1 MVIRKRRSAAWAV
14 LAVGWG
20 LLMPVG
26 PASAQDFLPP
36 VQVGTVQSGSINEAS
51 GLDASVENPGVLW
64 VHNDSGDTARAF
76 AMNTA
81 GDHLGIYNL
90 TGLGATDWEDISLG
104 PDPNT
109 GDSYLYL
116 GDIGD
121 NNAVR
126 SSIQIHRVLEPTVSA
141 SQSPVTVSLTGVETF
156 TLLYPDG
163 PRDAET
169 LMVDPLTGD
178 IYIISKRDL
187 QPRVYRAPFPQSSAS
202 PITLD
207 YLGLLPWGLS
217 FPVGGDISPDG
228 DEIIVRG
235 AEVFT
240 HGASLWTRS
249 PGQSIWDALSGSP
262 LAVPAPSEPQG
273 EAIAFDADGDGYFT
287 VSEGVNQPVYYIQRL
302 GPGDFDE
309 DGDVDA
315 DDIDLLCANIGG
327 APDPYDLDGDNDVD
341 LDDQTLLIETLVE
354 WSDGVTAG
362 VGTRRGDWNLDGQVN
377 VTDLQ
382 ITKAYFGQSGL
393 GWAQGDGNCDGLA
406 DLTDLQILK
415 ADFGYAASPVPE
427 PATLSVLTL
436 GVCSHLL
443 KRRKS

>member
-1 MVIRKRRSAAWAV
+1 MPVAALV
-14 LAVGWG
+14 VGWG
-20 LLMPVG
+20 LLMATGV
-26 PASAQDFLPP
+26 ARAQDFLPP
-36 VQVGTVQSGSINEAS
+36 VQVGTVQSGAINEAS
-51 GLDASVENPGVLW
+51 GLDASVDNPGVLW

-81 GDHLGIYNL
+81 GDHLGVYNL
-90 TGLGATDWEDISLG
+90 SGLGATDWEDMTLG
-104 PDPNT
+104 PDPST

-126 SSIQIHRVLEPTVSA
+126 SSIQVHRVLEPAVDPDQA
-141 SQSPVTVSLTGVETF
+141 PVNVWLGGIETF

-163 PRDAET
+163 ARDAET

-178 IYIISKRDL
+178 LYVISKRESRS
-187 QPRVYRAPFPQSSAS
+187 RVYRAAFPQSSAS
-202 PITLD
+202 PITMD
-207 YLGLLPWGLS
+207 YLGQLPWGWAT
-217 FPVGGDISPDG
+217 GGDISPDG
-228 DEIIVRG
+228 DEILVRG
-235 AEVFT
+235 YVS
-240 HGASLWTRS
+240 ASLWTRG
-249 PGQSIWDALSGSP
+249 PGESVWDALAGS
-262 LAVPAPSEPQG
+262 AVSVPIASEPQG
-273 EAIAFDADGDGYFT
+273 EAIAFDSDGDGYFT
-287 VSEGVNQPVYYIQRL
+287 VSENSYQPIYYYERIS
-302 GPGDFDE
+302 PGDFDQ

-327 APDPYDLDGDNDVD
+327 APDPYDLDGDADVD
-341 LDDQTLLIETLVE
+341 LDDQTVLIETLVE
-354 WSDGVTAG
+354 WSDGVNSG

-415 ADFGYAASPVPE
+415 ADFGYVAAPVPE
-427 PATLSVLTL
+427 PLTMGL
-436 GVCSHLL
+436 LAIGACLPLL
-443 KRRKS
+443 KR